1 MLIDVSV
8 RTPQAFKQ
16 VCAYKPQKIYVPYD
30 LFYTGK
36 LKAEDITE
44 AHLDHGCKIY
54 LILPRI
60 IRKRDKEYLDELG
73 GFLCLGK
80 ADGVLAGSLD
90 SVAYIKGLRD
100 KLEGEFIS
108 INGEIK
114 DYTPLFIDSDSLL
127 YGFNRHSVDFISQYT
142 NCQTASYELSIYEL
156 SELDDKKLII
166 PIYGYIPMMITANCV
181 RKTAGNCKRAEI
193 SFDYGLVDRKNKTF
207 PCITNCIHCYNEIFN
222 TVPLSYH
229 KQMYELI
236 KNGFNE
242 FRIDFTFEDEKTIGK
257 ILDHYINDMRAGEF
271 PVSEYTTGH
280 IQKGAL

>member
-1 MLIDVSV
+1 MRIDVSV

-16 VCAYKPQKIYVPYD
+16 VCAYKPEKVYVPYD
-30 LFYTGK
+30 LFFTGK
-36 LKAEDITE
+36 LKAEDITG
-44 AHLDHGCKIY
+44 AHLQHGCKIY

-73 GFLCLGK
+73 RFLCMGK
-80 ADGVLAGSLD
+80 ADGVLVGSLD
-90 SVAYIKGLRD
+90 VLAYILSLKTR
-100 KLEGEFIS
+100 LEGEFIS

-114 DYTPLFIDSDSLL
+114 DYTPLFIDSDGFL
-127 YGFNRHSVDFISQYT
+127 YGFNRHSIDFISQYAYS
-142 NCQTASYELSIYEL
+142 QTSSYELSIYEL
-156 SELDDKKLII
+156 SELDDKNLII

-181 RKTAGNCKRAEI
+181 RKTSGNCKKDEI
-193 SFDYGLVDRKNKTF
+193 SFHHGLVDRKNKTF

-236 KNGFNE
+236 KAGFNE
-242 FRIDFTFEDEKTIGK
+242 FRIDFTFEDENTICK
-257 ILDHYINDMRAGEF
+257 ILDHYIIDMRTGEF
-271 PVSEYTTGH
+271 PIKEYTTGH